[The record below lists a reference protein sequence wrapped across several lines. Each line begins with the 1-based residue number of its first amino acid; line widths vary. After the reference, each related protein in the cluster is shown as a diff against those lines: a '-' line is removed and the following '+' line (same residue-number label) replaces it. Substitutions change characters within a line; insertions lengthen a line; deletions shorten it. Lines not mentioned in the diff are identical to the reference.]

1 MSEPIILIAPH
12 PRTLD
17 TICDVETRRRLDA
30 LGRLVIHE
38 DGPMPDELVERHIE
52 EAVLLFGQTAMPRER
67 LLRARKLRAIINVET
82 NFLANIDYD
91 YCLDHGIHVITPSS
105 AFAPA
110 VAETALAM
118 AIDLAR
124 GITTGDRAFRA
135 ATEQYGLAG
144 NTQSFL
150 FTRAPVGLIGFG
162 DLAQHLHAL
171 LAPFHNSVKV
181 YDPWLSDYFI
191 RSRGAEPAPLQ
202 EVLSTSRIVFV
213 FAGVT
218 SENRG
223 FLDRAAFELMQP
235 GSVFLLMSRAAIV
248 DFPELIRQAETGRL
262 MVATDVFPEEPVPP
276 GAPVRRV
283 ENMLLSAHRAGGM
296 PEALLEIGRQAVSD
310 AELILRGLPPVACR
324 RAQRETV
331 GRSRSKPVAIT

>member
-1 MSEPIILIAPH
+1 MAQPIILIDPH

-17 TICDVETRRRLDA
+17 TICDAETRRRLEA
-30 LGRLVIHE
+30 LGQVVLHE
-38 DGPMPDELVERHIE
+38 DGPMPDARVEQHLE

-67 LLRARKLRAIINVET
+67 LLRAHKLRAIINVET

-91 YCLDHGIHVITPSS
+91 YCFEHGIHVITPSS

-110 VAETALAM
+110 VAEMALAM

-124 GITTGDRAFRA
+124 GITTADRAFRA
-135 ATEQYGLAG
+135 GTEQYGLAG
-144 NTQSFL
+144 NAQSFL
-150 FTRAPVGLIGFG
+150 FTGAPVGLIGFG
-162 DLAQHLHAL
+162 DLAQHLQAL
-171 LAPFHNSVKV
+171 LAPFRNPVKV

-191 RSRGAEPAPLQ
+191 RSRGAEPAPLE
-202 EVLSTSRIVFV
+202 EVLSASRVVLV

-218 SENRG
+218 SENLG
-223 FLDRAAFELMQP
+223 FLDRAAFERMQP

-248 DFPELIRQAETGRL
+248 DFSELIRQAEIGRL
-262 MVATDVFPEEPVPP
+262 KVATDVFPEEPVSP
-276 GAPVRRV
+276 GASLRRI

-296 PEALLEIGRQAVSD
+296 PEALLESGRQAVSD

-331 GRSRSKPVAIT
+331 SRSRSKPVSVT